1 MLLIDRLTAIG
12 NAIRSKTGGQAP
24 LTLSTMAT
32 QINSNL
38 QNKSVSESLIKR
50 NVASID
56 SDVGYIGSFAF
67 VNCANLTTASLTSA
81 ATVGTSAFENC
92 TALSSVSLTSAQS
105 LASNVFRGCTSL
117 TRLDF
122 NSLTSISA
130 GAFSGCNSLTTI
142 VLGQRAELVNLS
154 AFADCPAIVYVNADD
169 YTWYANAT
177 NWSTLFAANRIKLV
191 SQLGGY

>member
-32 QINSNL
+32 QINATL

-50 NVASID
+50 NVASIE
-56 SDVGYIGSFAF
+56 SPVTFIGAMAF
-67 VNCANLTTASLTSA
+67 MNCTSLTSA
-81 ATVGTSAFENC
+81 SFQNAANIGTSAFENC
-92 TALSSVSLTSAQS
+92 TALTSVSMPGAAR

-130 GAFSGCNSLTTI
+130 GAFSGCTSLTTV
-142 VLGQRAELVNLS
+142 VLGQRAELANVN
-154 AFADCPAIVYVNADD
+154 AFANCPAIIYVNQDD
-169 YTWYANAT
+169 YSWYANAA
-177 NWSTLFAANRIKLV
+177 NWNTLFANSRIKI
-191 SQLGGY
+191 SSGG

>member
-50 NVASID
+50 NVTSID
-56 SDVGYIGSFAF
+56 SDAGYVGSVAF
-67 VNCANLTTASLTSA
+67 MNCTILTSASLTA
-81 ATVGTSAFENC
+81 ATTVGTSAFENC
-92 TALSSVSLTSAQS
+92 TALTSALMPNAQR
-105 LASNVFRGCTSL
+105 LASNVFRGCTGL

-122 NSLTSISA
+122 ESLTSIND
-130 GAFSGCNSLTTI
+130 GAFSGCTSLSTI
-142 VLGQRAELVNLS
+142 VLGQRAELANIN
-154 AFADCPAIVYVNADD
+154 AFSNCPAIIYVQEND
-169 YTWYANAT
+169 YSWYATAT
-177 NWSTLFAANRIKLV
+177 NWSTLFTANRIKLV
-191 SQLGGY
+191 SQLGG

>member
-50 NVASID
+50 NVTSID

-92 TALSSVSLTSAQS
+92 TALSRVSLTAAQS
-105 LASNVFRGCTSL
+105 LASNVFRGCPSL

-122 NSLTSISA
+122 NNLTSISA
-130 GAFSGCNSLTTI
+130 GAFSGCTSLTTI
-142 VLGQRAELVNLS
+142 VLGQRVELADVS
-154 AFADCPAIVYVNADD
+154 AFANCPAIIYVNQDD
-169 YTWYANAT
+169 YSWYANAA
-177 NWSTLFAANRIKLV
+177 NWNTLFANNRIKI
-191 SQLGGY
+191 SSGG

>member
-50 NVASID
+50 NVTSIE
-56 SDVGYIGSFAF
+56 SPVTFIGAMAF
-67 VNCANLTTASLTSA
+67 MNCTSLTSA
-81 ATVGTSAFENC
+81 SFQNAANIGTSAFENC
-92 TALSSVSLTSAQS
+92 TALSSVSLTAAQS
-105 LASNVFRGCTSL
+105 LASNVFRGCASL

-130 GAFSGCNSLTTI
+130 GAFSGCTLLTTV
-142 VLGQRAELVNLS
+142 VLYQRAELSALN
-154 AFADCPAIVYVNADD
+154 AFANCPAIIYVQDND
-169 YTWYANAT
+169 YSWYATAT
-177 NWSTLFAANRIKLV
+177 NWSTLFSANRIKLV
-191 SQLGGY
+191 SQLGG

>member
-32 QINSNL
+32 QINATL

-67 VNCANLTTASLTSA
+67 VNCTSLTSA
-81 ATVGTSAFENC
+81 TLTSATTIGTSAFENC
-92 TALSSVSLTSAQS
+92 AALTSVSLASAQS

-122 NSLTSISA
+122 NNLTSISA
-130 GAFSGCNSLTTI
+130 GAFSGCTSLATV
-142 VLGQRAELVNLS
+142 VLGQRAELADVS
-154 AFADCPAIVYVNADD
+154 AFANCPAIIYVNQDD

-177 NWSTLFAANRIKLV
+177 NWSTLFSANRIKLV
-191 SQLGGY
+191 SQLGG

>member
-50 NVASID
+50 NVTSIE
-56 SDVGYIGSFAF
+56 SPVTFIGAMAF
-67 VNCANLTTASLTSA
+67 MNCTSLTSA
-81 ATVGTSAFENC
+81 SFQNAANIGTSAFENC
-92 TALSSVSLTSAQS
+92 TALTSVSMPGAAR

-130 GAFSGCNSLTTI
+130 GAFSGCTSLTTI
-142 VLGQRAELVNLS
+142 VLGQRAELADVS
-154 AFADCPAIVYVNADD
+154 AFANCPAIIYVNQDD
-169 YTWYANAT
+169 YSWYANAA
-177 NWSTLFAANRIKLV
+177 NWNTLFANNRIKI
-191 SQLGGY
+191 SSGG

>member
-50 NVASID
+50 NIASIE
-56 SDVGYIGSFAF
+56 SSVTLIGAMAF
-67 VNCANLTTASLTSA
+67 MNCTSLTSA
-81 ATVGTSAFENC
+81 SFQNAAYIGTSAFENC
-92 TALSSVSLTSAQS
+92 TALSSVSLTAAQS
-105 LASNVFRGCTSL
+105 LASNVFRGCASL

-130 GAFSGCNSLTTI
+130 GAFARCESLTTV
-142 VLGQRAELVNLS
+142 VLGKRAELANAN
-154 AFADCPAIVYVNADD
+154 AFFNCPAIIYVQSDD
-169 YTWYANAT
+169 YSWYENST
-177 NWSTLFAANRIKLV
+177 NWSTPYSTNRIKLV
-191 SQLGGY
+191 SQLGG

>member
-56 SDVGYIGSFAF
+56 SDVSYIGSFAF

-81 ATVGTSAFENC
+81 TTVGTSAFENC
-92 TALSSVSLTSAQS
+92 TALTSVSLTAAQS

-130 GAFSGCNSLTTI
+130 GAFSGCTSLTTV
-142 VLGQRAELVNLS
+142 VLGKRAELANAN
-154 AFADCPAIVYVNADD
+154 AFSNCPAIIYVQSDD
-169 YTWYANAT
+169 YSWYANST
-177 NWSTLFAANRIKLV
+177 NWSTLFSANRIKLV
-191 SQLGGY
+191 SQLGG

>member
-32 QINSNL
+32 QINSDL

-50 NVASID
+50 NIASIE
-56 SDVGYIGSFAF
+56 SPVTLIGAMAF
-67 VNCANLTTASLTSA
+67 MNCTSLTSA
-81 ATVGTSAFENC
+81 SFQNAAYIGTSAFENC
-92 TALSSVSLTSAQS
+92 TALSSVSLTAAQS
-105 LASNVFRGCTSL
+105 LASNVFRGCASL

-130 GAFSGCNSLTTI
+130 GAFARCESLTTV
-142 VLGQRAELVNLS
+142 VLGKRAKLANAN
-154 AFADCPAIVYVNADD
+154 AFFNCPATIYVQPGDLN
-169 YTWYANAT
+169 WYSTAA
-177 NWSTLFAANRIKLV
+177 NWSTLYNQGRITAI
-191 SQLGGY
+191 S

>member
-81 ATVGTSAFENC
+81 TTVGTSAFENC
-92 TALSSVSLTSAQS
+92 TALSRVSLTAAQS
-105 LASNVFRGCTSL
+105 LASNVFRGCASL

-130 GAFSGCNSLTTI
+130 GAFSGCTLLTTV
-142 VLGQRAELVNLS
+142 VLYQRAELSELN
-154 AFADCPAIVYVNADD
+154 AFANCPAIIYVQDND
-169 YTWYANAT
+169 YSWYATAT
-177 NWSTLFAANRIKLV
+177 NWSALFSDKRIKRI
-191 SQLGGY
+191 SQLGG

>member
-50 NVASID
+50 NVASVD
-56 SDVGYIGSFAF
+56 SNVSYIGSFAF
-67 VNCANLTTASLTSA
+67 VNCASLTTASLTSA
-81 ATVGTSAFENC
+81 TIVGTSAFENC
-92 TALSSVSLTSAQS
+92 TALSSVSLTAAQS

-122 NSLTSISA
+122 NNLTSISA
-130 GAFSGCNSLTTI
+130 GAFSGCSSLTTI
-142 VLGQRAELVNLS
+142 VLGQRAELSNIS
-154 AFADCPAIVYVNADD
+154 AFANCPAIIYVNQGD
-169 YTWYANAT
+169 YSWYATAT
-177 NWSTLFAANRIKLV
+177 NWSSLFSANRIKLV
-191 SQLGGY
+191 SQLGG

>member
-32 QINSNL
+32 QISSTL

-50 NVASID
+50 NVTSID
-56 SDVGYIGSFAF
+56 SDVGFIGSFAF
-67 VNCANLTTASLTSA
+67 VNCANLTAAILTSA
-81 ATVGTSAFENC
+81 TIVGTSAFENC
-92 TALSSVSLTSAQS
+92 TALSSVSLASAQS
-105 LASNVFRGCTSL
+105 LASNVFRGCASL

-130 GAFSGCNSLTTI
+130 GAFSGCSSLTTI
-142 VLGQRAELVNLS
+142 VLGQRAELSNIS
-154 AFADCPAIVYVNADD
+154 AFANCPAIIYVNQGD
-169 YTWYANAT
+169 YSWYATAT
-177 NWSTLFAANRIKLV
+177 NWSTLFSANRIKLV
-191 SQLGGY
+191 SQLGG

>member
-50 NVASID
+50 NVTSIE
-56 SDVGYIGSFAF
+56 SPVTSIGVYAF
-67 VNCANLTTASLTSA
+67 MNCTSLTSA
-81 ATVGTSAFENC
+81 SFQNAANIGTSAFENC
-92 TALSSVSLTSAQS
+92 TALTSVSMPCAARF
-105 LASNVFRGCTSL
+105 ASNVFKGCTSL

-122 NSLTSISA
+122 NNLTSISA
-130 GAFSGCNSLTTI
+130 AAFSDCTSLTTV
-142 VLGQRAELVNLS
+142 VLGQRANLTNAN
-154 AFADCPAIVYVNADD
+154 AFANCPAIIYVNQDD

-177 NWSTLFAANRIKLV
+177 NWSTLFSANRIKLV
-191 SQLGGY
+191 SQLGG

>member
-12 NAIRSKTGGQAP
+12 NAIRAKTGGQAA

-32 QINSNL
+32 QISTML

-92 TALSSVSLTSAQS
+92 TALTGVSLTAAQS

-122 NSLTSISA
+122 NNLTSIST
-130 GAFSGCNSLTTI
+130 GAFSGCTSLATV
-142 VLGQRAELVNLS
+142 VLGRRAGLANVS
-154 AFADCPAIVYVNADD
+154 AFANCPATIYVQPGDLN
-169 YTWYANAT
+169 WYSTAA
-177 NWSTLFAANRIKLV
+177 NWSTLYNQGRITAI
-191 SQLGGY
+191 S

>member
-50 NVASID
+50 NIASIE
-56 SDVGYIGSFAF
+56 SPVTLIGAMAF
-67 VNCANLTTASLTSA
+67 MNCTSLTSA
-81 ATVGTSAFENC
+81 SFQNAAYIGTSAFENC
-92 TALSSVSLTSAQS
+92 TALSSVSLTAAQS
-105 LASNVFRGCTSL
+105 LASNVFRGCASL

-130 GAFSGCNSLTTI
+130 GAFARCESLTTV
-142 VLGQRAELVNLS
+142 VLGKRAELANAN
-154 AFADCPAIVYVNADD
+154 AFFHCPATIYVQPGDLN
-169 YTWYANAT
+169 WYSTAA
-177 NWSTLFAANRIKLV
+177 NWSTLYNQGRITAI
-191 SQLGGY
+191 S

>member
-50 NVASID
+50 NVASIE
-56 SDVGYIGSFAF
+56 SPVTFIGAMAF
-67 VNCANLTTASLTSA
+67 MNCTSLTSA
-81 ATVGTSAFENC
+81 SFQNAANIGTSAFENC
-92 TALSSVSLTSAQS
+92 TALTGVSLTAAQS

-122 NSLTSISA
+122 NNLTSISA
-130 GAFSGCNSLTTI
+130 GAFSGCTSLATV
-142 VLGQRAELVNLS
+142 VLGQRAELANVS
-154 AFADCPAIVYVNADD
+154 AFANCPATIYVQHDD
-169 YTWYANAT
+169 LNWYSTAA
-177 NWSTLFAANRIKLV
+177 NWSTLYNQGRITAI
-191 SQLGGY
+191 S

>member
-50 NVASID
+50 NVTSIE
-56 SDVGYIGSFAF
+56 SPVTFIGAMAF
-67 VNCANLTTASLTSA
+67 MNCTSLTSA
-81 ATVGTSAFENC
+81 SFQNAANIGTSAFENC
-92 TALSSVSLTSAQS
+92 TALTSVSMPGAAR

-130 GAFSGCNSLTTI
+130 GAFSGCTSLTTI
-142 VLGQRAELVNLS
+142 VLGQRVELADVS
-154 AFADCPAIVYVNADD
+154 AFANCPAIIYVNQDD
-169 YTWYANAT
+169 YSWYANEA
-177 NWSTLFAANRIKLV
+177 NWNTLFANNRIKI
-191 SQLGGY
+191 SSGG